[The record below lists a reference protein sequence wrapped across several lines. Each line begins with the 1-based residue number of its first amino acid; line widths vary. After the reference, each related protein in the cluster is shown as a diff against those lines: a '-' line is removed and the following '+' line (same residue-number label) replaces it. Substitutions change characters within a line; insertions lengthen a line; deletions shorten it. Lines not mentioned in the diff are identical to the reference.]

1 MRGDDA
7 SVLPLTFRQPGEHG
21 PLFLKR
27 MLQLGQTDEL
37 LLCLAPQPLSPRA
50 QHAALRAACPALGD
64 KRLKPIDL
72 LGEIGIVI
80 HRFAVSLVMVQ
91 CGTFA
96 AKRIP
101 GKRRFR
107 WCHRQFAAKAR
118 NV

>member
-1 MRGDDA
+1 MRGDVA
-7 SVLPLTFRQPGEHG
+7 RVLWPATGQPCQHG
-21 PLFLKR
+21 PLFTKLT
-27 MLQLGQTDEL
+27 LQLGQPDAL
-37 LLCLAPQPLSPRA
+37 VLGLAPQPLSPRA

-64 KRLKPIDL
+64 KRLKPIGL